1 VSILL
6 APFAL
11 ILVNLDIVVLL
22 MVIILR
28 GLPLLLRGDTIIPL
42 RFPLWF
48 GILVKV
54 LSFIVLH
61 MVDGVTM

>member
-1 VSILL
+1 MSMLL

-28 GLPLLLRGDTIIPL
+28 GLYLLLRGGAIVPL

-48 GILVKV
+48 SILVIKV
-54 LSFIVLH
+54 LFIFLH
-61 MVDGVTM
+61 MVGRVTM